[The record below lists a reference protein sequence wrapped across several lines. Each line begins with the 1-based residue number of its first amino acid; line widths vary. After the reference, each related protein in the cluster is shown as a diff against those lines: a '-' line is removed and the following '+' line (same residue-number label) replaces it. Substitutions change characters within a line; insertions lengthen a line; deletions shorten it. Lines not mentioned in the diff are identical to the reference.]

1 MGRIKKILDKREKK
15 SIIQSV
21 ALRDAKA
28 FIEMEKRVI
37 IDISTRRQK
46 RKWQTESR
54 KKIKKAWQS
63 WKDMIEYKA
72 WSSGMKFMQIFDNET
87 EKRR

>member
-1 MGRIKKILDKREKK
+1 LGRIKKILDKREKK

-37 IDISTRRQK
+37 IDRSTRRQK
-46 RKWQTESR
+46 RK
-54 KKIKKAWQS
+54 
-63 WKDMIEYKA
+63 
-72 WSSGMKFMQIFDNET
+72 
-87 EKRR
+87 